1 MLVSVR
7 SAVAQDCYVI
17 EAHYVQM
24 SQGRHVHI
32 FSLPSLQPSHW
43 ALCSEKAA
51 GIRARNVS

>member
-24 SQGRHVHI
+24 SQGRHIHI
-32 FSLPSLQPSHW
+32 FSPLFSP
-43 ALCSEKAA
+43 ALSPGSTLRKSS
-51 GIRARNVS
+51 RD